1 MIIRRIQEYMGR
13 PDVRRQ
19 RGRYLAR
26 RMRYELERLL
36 LPRRLGVERE
46 VDFDDGLRVGVRLAE
61 AIDRSIYLYGFYEYR
76 TAMAFC
82 SFIRPGATVA
92 DIGAHIGQFTL
103 LGAHR
108 AGPDGLV
115 LSFEPNPENRARLI
129 KNLDRN
135 ALANVRVL
143 DYAVSDHRGSAT
155 LQIPQVEHSS
165 GEGSLHAR
173 GPVQKEYAIETRPL
187 DGVIEE
193 LHIERIDVI
202 KVDVEGLEAEVFR
215 GGAQTLRKSHP
226 TIVFEVNDVYQ
237 LDSGF
242 SAPAIDV
249 LRELGYRF
257 YGIGLGSP
265 GTVNLTPLP
274 DGADPRP
281 YREPWYA
288 LNLVAVHEK
297 TEVSLR
303 A

>member
-1 MIIRRIQEYMGR
+1 MITRRIQEYMDR
-13 PDVRRQ
+13 PDVRRH

-26 RMRYELERLL
+26 RMSYELERLL

-76 TAMAFC
+76 TAMAYC

-92 DIGAHIGQFTL
+92 DIGAHVGQFTL
-103 LGAHR
+103 LAAHR
-108 AGPDGLV
+108 VGAGGLV

-129 KNLDRN
+129 KNVNRN

-143 DYAVSDHRGSAT
+143 EYAVSDRGGSAT

-173 GPVQKEYAIETRPL
+173 GPVQKEFAIETRSL
-187 DGVIEE
+187 DVVLEE
-193 LHIERIDVI
+193 LHIERIDVM

-215 GGAQTLRKSHP
+215 GGAQTLRKSRP

-237 LDSGF
+237 RDSGF

-257 YGIGLGSP
+257 YGIGVASP
-265 GTVNLTPLP
+265 GTVNLIPLA

-288 LNLVAVHEK
+288 LNLVAVHE
-297 TEVSLR
+297 EGPVSPH